1 MSNVLPHEE
10 PAEKYF
16 RKWNLSCNFVLKLI
30 DNIGQNIVFQTNLYM
45 QQKQKS
51 RSSERK
57 KGNGEK
63 VLVKW
68 MEVVETSKN

>member
-51 RSSERK
+51 RSSEK
-57 KGNGEK
+57 KKENGEK

-68 MEVVETSKN
+68 MEVVEMSKN